1 MSSQELAG
9 CIVRPAQ
16 LVTRMTPE
24 NPTVSRQDPKWKE
37 KAEVAV
43 TGRYPFAVT
52 DAGPETA
59 AEVRDMIRAMGDP
72 KLYDVVFNTP
82 GKTVEAHVKKP
93 AVAV

>member
-1 MSSQELAG
+1 
-9 CIVRPAQ
+9 
-16 LVTRMTPE
+16 MTPE

-43 TGRYPFAVT
+43 AGRYAFAVT
-52 DAGPETA
+52 DARPETA
-59 AEVRDMIRAMGDP
+59 GEVRDLIRVMGDP

-82 GKTVEAHVKKP
+82 SKAVEAHVKKP